1 MLYFGLDVQLRR
13 GSVAGYTTDESWA
26 YRPKEGVEAFESI
39 TFFIRF
45 IYAINFEHLL
55 KPFFVKKKTTKKTI
69 HNNSFC
75 IFAHTED
82 CFFPQEGLFLR
93 TQERFYLRT
102 NKKRIDQKRRT
113 MREGN
118 NIFFSLFAVLLSTLL
133 MTGCNSSTIVQPSK
147 RAVYLWTTQI
157 NMDSTKLQFLKSHD
171 ISRMYVRFFDVVLDE
186 QGNATPNATA
196 RFITPLP
203 KNMDIVPTVFLM
215 PECLRGDR
223 QQLAKQI
230 VDRVMQM
237 CETNDVTGVKE
248 MQIDCD
254 WTSSTRQA
262 YHRFMATMLKLC
274 HARGINL
281 SSTIR
286 LHQLAQTPPPADR
299 GVLMMYNTGNVAD
312 INCHKPILDM
322 RDAAPYLKHLK
333 SYKLPLST
341 AYPVFAWRVL
351 FRGRQFV
358 GIIHSDDEYPLLP
371 TDSIC
376 TRQPSMADITDA
388 IKAVDQRRA
397 DANNEIILFDLNNNN
412 MKTFNTYKYEE
423 IYNRGLSAHNP
434 SNM

>member
-1 MLYFGLDVQLRR
+1 
-13 GSVAGYTTDESWA
+13 
-26 YRPKEGVEAFESI
+26 
-39 TFFIRF
+39 
-45 IYAINFEHLL
+45 
-55 KPFFVKKKTTKKTI
+55 
-69 HNNSFC
+69 
-75 IFAHTED
+75 
-82 CFFPQEGLFLR
+82 
-93 TQERFYLRT
+93 
-102 NKKRIDQKRRT
+102 

-133 MTGCNSSTIVQPSK
+133 MTGCNSNTIVQPSK

-196 RFITPLP
+196 RFVTPLP

-230 VDRVMQM
+230 VNRVIQM

-262 YHRFMATMLKLC
+262 YHRVMATMLKLC

-322 RDAAPYLKHLK
+322 HDAAPYLKHLK

-412 MKTFNTYKYEE
+412 LKTFNTYKYEE
-423 IYNRGLSAHNP
+423 IYNRGLSNHNP

>member
-1 MLYFGLDVQLRR
+1 MTNKKTKPF
-13 GSVAGYTTDESWA
+13 
-26 YRPKEGVEAFESI
+26 I
-39 TFFIRF
+39 TILFVSSHTRKIVSSHKKDHS
-45 IYAINFEHLL
+45 FEH
-55 KPFFVKKKTTKKTI
+55 KKDYSFEHKKDY
-69 HNNSFC
+69 SFEHKKDF
-75 IFAHTED
+75 IFAH
-82 CFFPQEGLFLR
+82 
-93 TQERFYLRT
+93 T

-133 MTGCNSSTIVQPSK
+133 MTGCNSNTIVQPSK

-157 NMDSTKLQFLKSHD
+157 NMDSTKLQFLKSYD

-196 RFITPLP
+196 RFVTPLP

-262 YHRFMATMLKLC
+262 YHRFMATMLELC

-397 DANNEIILFDLNNNN
+397 DANNEIILFDLNDNNL
-412 MKTFNTYKYEE
+412 KTFNTYKYEE

>member
-1 MLYFGLDVQLRR
+1 
-13 GSVAGYTTDESWA
+13 
-26 YRPKEGVEAFESI
+26 
-39 TFFIRF
+39 
-45 IYAINFEHLL
+45 
-55 KPFFVKKKTTKKTI
+55 
-69 HNNSFC
+69 
-75 IFAHTED
+75 
-82 CFFPQEGLFLR
+82 
-93 TQERFYLRT
+93 
-102 NKKRIDQKRRT
+102 

-133 MTGCNSSTIVQPSK
+133 MTGCNSNTIVQPSK

-196 RFITPLP
+196 RFVTPLP

-322 RDAAPYLKHLK
+322 RDAAPNLKHLK
-333 SYKLPLST
+333 FYKLPLST
-341 AYPVFAWRVL
+341 AYPVFTWRVL

-412 MKTFNTYKYEE
+412 LKTFNTYKYEE

>member
-1 MLYFGLDVQLRR
+1 
-13 GSVAGYTTDESWA
+13 
-26 YRPKEGVEAFESI
+26 
-39 TFFIRF
+39 
-45 IYAINFEHLL
+45 
-55 KPFFVKKKTTKKTI
+55 
-69 HNNSFC
+69 
-75 IFAHTED
+75 
-82 CFFPQEGLFLR
+82 
-93 TQERFYLRT
+93 
-102 NKKRIDQKRRT
+102 

-133 MTGCNSSTIVQPSK
+133 MTGCNSNTIVQPSK

-157 NMDSTKLQFLKSHD
+157 NMDSTKLQFLKNHD

-196 RFITPLP
+196 RFVTPLP

-333 SYKLPLST
+333 VYKLPLST

-412 MKTFNTYKYEE
+412 LKTFNTYKYEE

>member
-1 MLYFGLDVQLRR
+1 MDEGSNPSSSTLNDKKLLIVQRL
-13 GSVAGYTTDESWA
+13 
-26 YRPKEGVEAFESI
+26 
-39 TFFIRF
+39 FFILNLFSLRKRQQETF
-45 IYAINFEHLL
+45 ITIFFVSSHTRKIVSSHKKDYSFEH
-55 KPFFVKKKTTKKTI
+55 KKDL
-69 HNNSFC
+69 
-75 IFAHTED
+75 IFAHKKD
-82 CFFPQEGLFLR
+82 LIFAH
-93 TQERFYLRT
+93 T
-102 NKKRIDQKRRT
+102 NKKRIDPKRRT

-133 MTGCNSSTIVQPSK
+133 MIGYNSNTIVQPSK

-196 RFITPLP
+196 RFVTPLP

-230 VDRVMQM
+230 VDRVIQM

-333 SYKLPLST
+333 VYKLPLST

-397 DANNEIILFDLNNNN
+397 DANNEIILFDLNDNNL
-412 MKTFNTYKYEE
+412 KTFNTYKYEE

>member
-1 MLYFGLDVQLRR
+1 
-13 GSVAGYTTDESWA
+13 
-26 YRPKEGVEAFESI
+26 
-39 TFFIRF
+39 
-45 IYAINFEHLL
+45 
-55 KPFFVKKKTTKKTI
+55 
-69 HNNSFC
+69 
-75 IFAHTED
+75 
-82 CFFPQEGLFLR
+82 
-93 TQERFYLRT
+93 
-102 NKKRIDQKRRT
+102 

-133 MTGCNSSTIVQPSK
+133 MTGCNSNTIVQPSK

-196 RFITPLP
+196 RFVTPLP

-333 SYKLPLST
+333 AYKLPLST

-397 DANNEIILFDLNNNN
+397 DANNEIILFDLNDNNL
-412 MKTFNTYKYEE
+412 KTFNIYKYEE

>member
-1 MLYFGLDVQLRR
+1 MDEGSNPSSSTLNDKKLLIVQRL
-13 GSVAGYTTDESWA
+13 
-26 YRPKEGVEAFESI
+26 
-39 TFFIRF
+39 FFIF
-45 IYAINFEHLL
+45 I
-55 KPFFVKKKTTKKTI
+55 PFFVKKKTTKNI
-69 HNNSFC
+69 HNNFFVSSRTRKIVSSHKKDYSFEHKKDFIFEHKKDF
-75 IFAHTED
+75 IFAH
-82 CFFPQEGLFLR
+82 
-93 TQERFYLRT
+93 T

-133 MTGCNSSTIVQPSK
+133 MTGCNSNTIVQPSK

-196 RFITPLP
+196 RFVTPLP

>member
-1 MLYFGLDVQLRR
+1 MRLILNTYLNLFSLRKR
-13 GSVAGYTTDESWA
+13 QQ
-26 YRPKEGVEAFESI
+26 
-39 TFFIRF
+39 
-45 IYAINFEHLL
+45 
-55 KPFFVKKKTTKKTI
+55 KTI
-69 HNNSFC
+69 HNNFFC

-82 CFFPQEGLFLR
+82 CFIPQEGLFLR
-93 TQERFYLRT
+93 TRKIVSSHKKDYSFEHGRLFLPARRIIPSHTRKILSSHIQT
-102 NKKRIDQKRRT
+102 KKRIDQKRRT

-118 NIFFSLFAVLLSTLL
+118 NIFFSLFAVLLSSLL
-133 MTGCNSSTIVQPSK
+133 MTGCNSNTIVQPSK

-196 RFITPLP
+196 RFVTPLP

-262 YHRFMATMLKLC
+262 YHRFMATMLELC

-322 RDAAPYLKHLK
+322 HDAAPYLKHLK

-388 IKAVDQRRA
+388 IKAVEQRRA

-412 MKTFNTYKYEE
+412 LKTFNTYNYEE
-423 IYNRGLSAHNP
+423 IYNRGLSAHNS

>member
-1 MLYFGLDVQLRR
+1 MDEGSNPSSSTLNDKKLLIVQRL
-13 GSVAGYTTDESWA
+13 
-26 YRPKEGVEAFESI
+26 
-39 TFFIRF
+39 FFIF
-45 IYAINFEHLL
+45 I
-55 KPFFVKKKTTKKTI
+55 PFFVKKKTTKNI
-69 HNNSFC
+69 HNIFFVSSHTRKIVSSHKKDYSFEHKKDFIFEHKKDF
-75 IFAHTED
+75 IFAH
-82 CFFPQEGLFLR
+82 
-93 TQERFYLRT
+93 T

-133 MTGCNSSTIVQPSK
+133 MTGCNSNTIVQPSK

-196 RFITPLP
+196 RFVTPLP

-230 VDRVMQM
+230 VNRVIQM

-322 RDAAPYLKHLK
+322 HDAAPYLKHLK

-412 MKTFNTYKYEE
+412 LKTFNIYNYEE
-423 IYNRGLSAHNP
+423 IYNRGLSNHNP

>member
-1 MLYFGLDVQLRR
+1 
-13 GSVAGYTTDESWA
+13 
-26 YRPKEGVEAFESI
+26 
-39 TFFIRF
+39 
-45 IYAINFEHLL
+45 
-55 KPFFVKKKTTKKTI
+55 
-69 HNNSFC
+69 
-75 IFAHTED
+75 
-82 CFFPQEGLFLR
+82 
-93 TQERFYLRT
+93 
-102 NKKRIDQKRRT
+102 

-281 SSTIR
+281 SSY
-286 LHQLAQTPPPADR
+286 HPPAPARTD
-299 GVLMMYNTGNVAD
+299 T
-312 INCHKPILDM
+312 
-322 RDAAPYLKHLK
+322 
-333 SYKLPLST
+333 ST
-341 AYPVFAWRVL
+341 CRPWR
-351 FRGRQFV
+351 
-358 GIIHSDDEYPLLP
+358 
-371 TDSIC
+371 
-376 TRQPSMADITDA
+376 
-388 IKAVDQRRA
+388 
-397 DANNEIILFDLNNNN
+397 
-412 MKTFNTYKYEE
+412 
-423 IYNRGLSAHNP
+423 AHDV
-434 SNM
+434 

>member
-1 MLYFGLDVQLRR
+1 MDEGSNPSSSTLNDKKLLIVQWL
-13 GSVAGYTTDESWA
+13 
-26 YRPKEGVEAFESI
+26 
-39 TFFIRF
+39 FFIF
-45 IYAINFEHLL
+45 I
-55 KPFFVKKKTTKKTI
+55 PFFVKKKTTKNI
-69 HNNSFC
+69 HNNFFVSSRTRKIVSSHKKDYSFEHKKDLIFEHKKDL
-75 IFAHTED
+75 IFAH
-82 CFFPQEGLFLR
+82 
-93 TQERFYLRT
+93 T

-133 MTGCNSSTIVQPSK
+133 MTGCNSNTIVQPSK

-196 RFITPLP
+196 RFVTPLP

-230 VDRVMQM
+230 VNRVIQM

-423 IYNRGLSAHNP
+423 IYNRGLSNHNP